1 MFTTNGASYRIMIIF
16 VIIIICSTKH
26 DTNNKN
32 FCAMGIGWQIY
43 FVGYFVAL
51 WMGVR
56 SFREKD
62 ERILASDFFACLL
75 LSLLSWISVLAL
87 WVGENIKYAEEH
99 RNDDIDLEDDDNLN

>member
-1 MFTTNGASYRIMIIF
+1 
-16 VIIIICSTKH
+16 
-26 DTNNKN
+26 
-32 FCAMGIGWQIY
+32 MGIGWQIY

-62 ERILASDFFACLL
+62 GRILVTDFFACML

-87 WVGENIKYAEEH
+87 WVGGNIKYAEDH
-99 RNDDIDLEDDDNLN
+99 RRDDDEFFEDSNNLK

>member
-26 DTNNKN
+26 NTNNKN

-62 ERILASDFFACLL
+62 KRILASDFFACLL

-87 WVGENIKYAEEH
+87 WVGGNIKYAEKH